1 MTYLCG
7 LMHIS
12 YTYIC
17 GLIHQVHAV
26 LGRRSVVD
34 VPALDLLP
42 AFFVEMNSIP
52 MLTDEVLSCLAT
64 PPGPPLISVLVGG
77 QGFLRKDR
85 RVCQLQDGL

>member
-1 MTYLCG
+1 VTCM
-7 LMHIS
+7 
-12 YTYIC
+12 C

-52 MLTDEVLSCLAT
+52 MLTDEVRTRTAT
-64 PPGPPLISVLVGG
+64 PPGAPLDFCSCGRTGIFASGQESVST
-77 QGFLRKDR
+77 
-85 RVCQLQDGL
+85 